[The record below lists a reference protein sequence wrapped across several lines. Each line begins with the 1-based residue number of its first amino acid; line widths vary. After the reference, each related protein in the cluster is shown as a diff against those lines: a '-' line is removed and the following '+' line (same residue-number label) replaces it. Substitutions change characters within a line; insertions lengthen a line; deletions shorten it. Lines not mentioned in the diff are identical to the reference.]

1 MYVATTDLHEEL
13 VHQLTAIAAVSREL
27 GRIAPP
33 GCSAGCIAAFA
44 VLHRHGAV
52 NIGKLTELLGIDMS
66 VTSRYVAQLTMLGW
80 VDRRPDPA
88 DRRSRILRLTPEGR
102 ARFAELSGRRT
113 AELATR
119 LGDWSHEDVRDL
131 VTLLSRL
138 RADFNSPWAGQ
149 RTEAE
154 QSGDARRA
162 GSPAA

>member
-1 MYVATTDLHEEL
+1 
-13 VHQLTAIAAVSREL
+13 
-27 GRIAPP
+27 
-33 GCSAGCIAAFA
+33 
-44 VLHRHGAV
+44 
-52 NIGKLTELLGIDMS
+52 MS